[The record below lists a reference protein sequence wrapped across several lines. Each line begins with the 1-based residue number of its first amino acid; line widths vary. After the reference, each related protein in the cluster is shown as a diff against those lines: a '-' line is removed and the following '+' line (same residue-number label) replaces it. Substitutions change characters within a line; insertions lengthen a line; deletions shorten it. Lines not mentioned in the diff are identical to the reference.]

1 MVIVPQLPMF
11 TGCGAT
17 KSLTSAV
24 KEGEERL
31 FRKALAKAVHVP
43 VENTPAAV
51 RLTAASPKVPT
62 GRVMGA
68 LESIV
73 SVTVVELTAPS
84 AKPAALRST
93 RLPQQGSEGLEMHW
107 PVAAPLVTHLSKPNT
122 GVAPPLVKSKV
133 IRRSPAVRVS
143 VIGPVAALVNPGVG
157 CWL

>member
-31 FRKALAKAVHVP
+31 FRKALPKAVHIP
-43 VENTPAAV
+43 VGNTPAAV
-51 RLTAASPKVPT
+51 MLTAASPKVPA

-107 PVAAPLVTHLSKPNT
+107 LVAPLVTHYSKPNT

-133 IRRSPAVRVS
+133 IRRSPAGRVS
-143 VIGPVAALVNPGVG
+143 VIGPVAAPVN
-157 CWL
+157 